1 MIRNAGL
8 DLPLPIAP
16 LAVTLRLFA
25 SFALLISS
33 VGFTPLPA
41 PDYRPALLA
50 AIPLPSVTTDAYK
63 EVCPA
68 LWVAT
73 DSHAETDFAFLDS
86 APQTGIMSPSGI
98 RTNISLHVEAHG
110 DDRRMIRAFG
120 ADDCCWYLYPR
131 PLFKKLRFPMIVD
144 IWLCNSLF
152 FHPPPLR
159 QAYWRR
165 F

>member
-73 DSHAETDFAFLDS
+73 DSPESPELRNRSFL
-86 APQTGIMSPSGI
+86 Q
-98 RTNISLHVEAHG
+98 
-110 DDRRMIRAFG
+110 
-120 ADDCCWYLYPR
+120 PR
-131 PLFKKLRFPMIVD
+131 PLDGLTHRAGYGSVEGKQKYLENQEDLHSACGYLGGTADFEGERTK
-144 IWLCNSLF
+144 
-152 FHPPPLR
+152 HPLV
-159 QAYWRR
+159 AA
-165 F
+165 